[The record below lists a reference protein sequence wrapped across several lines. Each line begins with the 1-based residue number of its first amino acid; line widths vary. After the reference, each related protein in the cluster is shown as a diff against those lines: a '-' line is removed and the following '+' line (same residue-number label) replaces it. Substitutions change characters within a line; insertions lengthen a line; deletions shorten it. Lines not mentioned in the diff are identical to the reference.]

1 MLTVTLCKFIVYR
14 TSTCLCAKHGISTNY
29 FQISI
34 TSHEREYIDELQEL
48 NRRIVSLIDE
58 RSANTVSQK
67 TLNQKNT
74 LKLCQRTGSFKV
86 IYCILLI

>member
-1 MLTVTLCKFIVYR
+1 MASQPTISRFLSHLT
-14 TSTCLCAKHGISTNY
+14 N
-29 FQISI
+29 
-34 TSHEREYIDELQEL
+34 EDIDELQEL